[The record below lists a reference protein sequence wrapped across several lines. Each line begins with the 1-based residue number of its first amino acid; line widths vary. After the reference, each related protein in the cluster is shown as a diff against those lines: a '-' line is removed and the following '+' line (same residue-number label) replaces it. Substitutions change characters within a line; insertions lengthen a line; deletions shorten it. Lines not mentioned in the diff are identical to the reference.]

1 MDTTV
6 ACTSTVARAMGR
18 PERTRHGRRSAASAL
33 ACAIALTLAAAG
45 ARAQE
50 FNYDLKSGIGH
61 SNNIA
66 RTQTDTIDEWIL
78 GLGLGFDY
86 AYQSGRIDATAFSDL
101 VWYDYLE
108 NTYDSNVIGN
118 FAGSLLYTIAPE
130 RFTWT
135 FTNTFG
141 QAQSDPFQPVTPDNS
156 ENINVFTTG
165 PDFMFSVGPRYQAR
179 VFGRWTDLY
188 YQTNPY
194 GGQRWLGG
202 LSFERAL
209 SAQSTLSLNGTYA
222 KMNYYDQPS
231 QYDFNVQ
238 EYYAGY
244 KTANA
249 RTSLLVNLGYR
260 TLTRDGSTTDGPL
273 VKLNLTRK
281 LSGYSSIMLDAG
293 SQYGDAGT
301 FLSEEGRPPSG
312 GGQGPLYANRDV
324 AVRNNVEGTWR
335 IDRQRTNIWFSAGY
349 EQLDYVDNDAQ
360 DQDWVSLRARA
371 SRRLNEALTLGA
383 GVSWRDYTF
392 PNASGQDYN
401 QFEVRADLN
410 WKPARAFY
418 VDLAAEYNTRNSDS
432 PTGGYDETRFFLW
445 LGYAPERL

>member
-1 MDTTV
+1 M
-6 ACTSTVARAMGR
+6 AR
-18 PERTRHGRRSAASAL
+18 PDCRHAGRRPAASAVAL
-33 ACAIALTLAAAG
+33 AVVLTLAAAG

-50 FNYDLKSGIGH
+50 FNYDLKAGMGH
-61 SNNIA
+61 SDNIK

-86 AYQSGRIDATAFSDL
+86 AYQSGRIDAAAFSDL

-118 FAGSLLYTIAPE
+118 FDGNFLYTIVPE
-130 RFTWT
+130 RLTWAFTD
-135 FTNTFG
+135 NFG
-141 QAQSDPFQPVTPDNS
+141 QAQTDPFQPVTPDNS
-156 ENINVFTTG
+156 ENINVFSTG
-165 PDFMFSVGPRYQAR
+165 PDFLFSVGPRYQAR
-179 VFGRWTDLY
+179 VFGRWSDLY

-209 SAQSTLSLNGTYA
+209 SEQSTLSLNGTYA

-231 QYDFNVQ
+231 QYDFDVQ

-244 KTANA
+244 KSTSA
-249 RTSLLVNLGYR
+249 RTSVLVNLGYR

-273 VKLNLTRK
+273 VRLNLSRK
-281 LSGYSSIMLDAG
+281 LSGYSTLGLLAS
-293 SQYGDAGT
+293 SEYGDAGT
-301 FLSEEGRPPSG
+301 FLSTEGRPPG
-312 GGQGPLYANRDV
+312 GGQGPLYANRDI

-335 IDRQRTNIWFSAGY
+335 IDRQRTNLWFSAGY
-349 EQLDYVDNDAQ
+349 EQLNYEVNDAQ
-360 DQDWVSLRARA
+360 DQNWVSLHANA
-371 SRRLNEALTLGA
+371 SRKLNEALTLGA
-383 GVSWRDYTF
+383 GVYWRDYTF

-401 QFEVRADLN
+401 QLDLRADLN

-418 VDLAAEYNTRNSDS
+418 VNLEVEYNTRDSDN

-445 LGYAPERL
+445 LGYAPERD

>member
-1 MDTTV
+1 
-6 ACTSTVARAMGR
+6 MGR
-18 PERTRHGRRSAASAL
+18 PDCRSTGRHAAASLA
-33 ACAIALTLAAAG
+33 ACAVALTLAATG
-45 ARAQE
+45 ARAQD
-50 FNYDLKSGIGH
+50 FKYDLRAGIGH
-61 SNNIA
+61 SDNIQ

-78 GLGLGFDY
+78 GLGTAFDY
-86 AYQSGRIDATAFSDL
+86 TYQGGRIDAQANGDL

-108 NTYDSNVIGN
+108 NTYDANVIGN
-118 FAGSLLYTIAPE
+118 AFGNLVYAIVPE
-130 RFTWT
+130 RLTWT
-135 FTNTFG
+135 FTNSFG
-141 QAQSDPFQPVTPDNS
+141 QAQSNPFQPVTPDNS

-179 VFGRWTDLY
+179 VFGRWTDTY

-209 SAQSTLSLNGTYA
+209 SAQSTVSLNGTYA

-231 QYDFNVQ
+231 AYDFSVQ

-244 KTANA
+244 QTTNA
-249 RTSLLVNLGYR
+249 RTSALVNLGYR
-260 TLTRDGSTTDGPL
+260 TFTRDGTTTNGPL
-273 VKLNLTRK
+273 VRLSLTRK
-281 LSGYSSIMLDAG
+281 LSGYSTLEFLAG

-301 FLSEEGRPPSG
+301 FLSETGRPQG
-312 GGQGPLYANRDV
+312 GGQGPLYATRDV

-335 IDRQRTNIWFSAGY
+335 INAQRTDLYFGAGY
-349 EQLDYVDNDAQ
+349 EQLNYEYNDVQ
-360 DQDWVSLRARA
+360 DQDWVTLRAHA
-371 SRRLNEALTLGA
+371 SRRLRETLTLGA
-383 GVSWRDYTF
+383 GVIWRDYTF

-401 QFEVRADLN
+401 QLDLSADLN

-418 VDLAAEYNTRNSDS
+418 VNLAVEYNMRNSDN

-445 LGYAPERL
+445 LGYAPDWLGYAPGRF